1 MIKVMIM
8 ALCLSSNEATVVS
21 KSVITEIGPGDGKSK
36 GFNYKKHYKKLYLM
50 LMSTTTKMHTT
61 QQE

>member
-36 GFNYKKHYKKLYLM
+36 GFNYKKHYKKKARAARKRKKCPM
-50 LMSTTTKMHTT
+50 TC
-61 QQE
+61 

>member
-21 KSVITEIGPGDGKSK
+21 KSATTEMWPGDDQPK
-36 GFNYKKHYKKLYLM
+36 GFNYKKHYKKKARAARKKKKCPM
-50 LMSTTTKMHTT
+50 TC
-61 QQE
+61 